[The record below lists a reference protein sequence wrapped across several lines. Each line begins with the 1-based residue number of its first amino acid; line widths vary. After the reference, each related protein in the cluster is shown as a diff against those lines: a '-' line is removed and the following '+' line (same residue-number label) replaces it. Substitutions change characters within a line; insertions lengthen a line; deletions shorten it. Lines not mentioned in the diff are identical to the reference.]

1 MAFCEM
7 KMEMLLAHGNNEMRL
22 RLADDL
28 ASGPHFDLCQLST
41 YIEKRKITL
50 LISLFHSHPVPLHL
64 WQTWVQYYTGYTAP
78 ERCWTISPTPT
89 LHLSRYFL
97 LLSRKI
103 LLPS

>member
-97 LLSRKI
+97 LPI
-103 LLPS
+103 